1 MPELPD
7 IELYIEA
14 LRPRIQNDTLL
25 DIKLGNPFLL
35 RTVTPGVNEFKNRKL
50 TEIRRIGKRIALGF
64 DNQHW
69 QVLHLMIAGR
79 LQWIDTGAKLPAR
92 KSLLSLEFTSGH
104 LLLTEAGSKR
114 RASLHLF
121 ESETEMLTLD
131 RGGLEVLEITE
142 DQFRKRLQVRNHTLK
157 RALTDQSLFS
167 GIGNAYSDE
176 ILHKA
181 SLSPILQT
189 QKMDDEQITS
199 LHNSCISTLQH
210 WKRALLEEA
219 GDTFPKKVTAF
230 KKDMAVHGKFGQPC
244 PVCDTKVQRIR
255 YASNETNYCPR
266 CQTDGK
272 LLADRSLSRL
282 LKKDWPKTIESLEET
297 DRIHQSTSQNKNQIT
312 TE

>member
-7 IELYIEA
+7 IEVYTQA
-14 LRPRIQNDTLL
+14 LRPRIQNHTLL
-25 DIKLGNPFLL
+25 DIKLSNPFLL
-35 RTVTPGVNEFKNRKL
+35 RTVTPALDEFKNRKL

-79 LQWIDTGAKLPAR
+79 LQWIDTGQKIPAR
-92 KSLLSLEFTSGH
+92 KSLLTLEFSSGH

-121 ESETEMLTLD
+121 ASEAEMKTLD
-131 RGGLEVLEITE
+131 RGGLEVLKITE
-142 DQFRKRLQVRNHTLK
+142 DQFKERLQIRNHTLK

-176 ILHKA
+176 ILHSA
-181 SLSPILQT
+181 NLSPILQT
-189 QKMDDEQITS
+189 QKMDDDQIAK
-199 LHNSCISTLQH
+199 LHNSCVSTLQH
-210 WKRALLEEA
+210 WKKTLLEET
-219 GDTFPKKVTAF
+219 GDGFPKKVTAF

-244 PVCDTKVQRIR
+244 PVCDTTVQRIR

-266 CQTDGK
+266 CQTNGK
-272 LLADRSLSRL
+272 LLADRSLSKL
-282 LKKDWPKTIESLEET
+282 LKKDWPKTIEALEET
-297 DRIHQSTSQNKNQIT
+297 DRILRTSK
-312 TE
+312 E